1 MKWLYGN
8 WYKSTIFLAV
18 YLLIFLVIFLLETN
32 FALFLIWIQ
41 FVVYLFHQFEE
52 YIFPGGFVEFFNKK
66 PLNSNKP
73 NFPLDEKASFWI
85 NIPIIFIAY
94 PFSAIL
100 AGYIDIS
107 IGIWTAYFSVI
118 NAISHVGMFFKF
130 KYNPGLIVSTFL
142 NIPVGLYTISYFYSQ
157 NLISINE
164 QLIGL
169 IIGLLIQGAI
179 MTYGFK
185 FLKPKVKQLE

>member
-66 PLNSNKP
+66 PLNSKKP

-94 PFSAIL
+94 PISAIL

-130 KYNPGLIVSTFL
+130 KYNPGLIVSTFV

-169 IIGLLIQGAI
+169 IIGLLIQGVI

-185 FLKPKVKQLE
+185 VLKPKVKQLE